1 MIAWWVCVIVLF
13 AGLFVGYFVASL
25 CCMASKTDLQLTIV
39 GLQLELQRAQN
50 AMQAVIVTGKAND
63 GWS

>member
-39 GLQLELQRAQN
+39 GLQLELQKAQG
-50 AMQAVIVTGKAND
+50 ALEAVIATGRD
-63 GWS
+63 